1 MKKNLF
7 VISVLLI
14 FALGF
19 TGCSKKNSGE
29 TVKKDGAT
37 TVRLAI
43 QPSAA
48 FIPMYVAREKGW
60 IEEALKESQIKV
72 VWQDF
77 TAGPPI
83 NESLAS
89 GNSDI
94 GLSGDVP
101 SVSSIA
107 AGQKNE
113 FIGVP
118 ANGPDAYAVLISAKN
133 SSIKSASDLRGKKV
147 ATVIGST
154 GHNLIKKVVEKEGFT
169 LNDIE
174 LVNISA
180 GDAGVVLSTGNADA
194 VVIWEPN
201 VTRLVDNGTAK
212 VLVSGS
218 YTNLRGTNTF
228 LARKEFT
235 TANPKITAVV
245 LEQFARAVAELDKLD
260 DATLNAVSEKLSL
273 EPAQVKKLIGK
284 YNFAVTV
291 DDVDAAA
298 LQDTINFLVSIDVLN
313 KAYSAK
319 DYVNTSYFEASGAK
333 KYLKNKK

>member
-1 MKKNLF
+1 MKKSLF
-7 VISVLLI
+7 VISILSILT
-14 FALGF
+14 LGF
-19 TGCSKKNSGE
+19 TGCSKKTSGE
-29 TVKKDGAT
+29 TAAKDTAT
-37 TVRLAI
+37 KVRLAI

-60 IEEALKESQIKV
+60 IEEALKDSQVEV

-77 TAGPPI
+77 SAGPPI

-118 ANGPDAYAVLISAKN
+118 ASGPDAYAVLISADNKE
-133 SSIKSASDLRGKKV
+133 ITSASDLKGKKV
-147 ATVIGST
+147 ATVLGST
-154 GHNLIKKVVEKEGFT
+154 GHNLIKKVVEKAGFT
-169 LNDIE
+169 LNDIQ
-174 LVNISA
+174 LVNIAA
-180 GDAGVVLSTGNADA
+180 GDAGIVLSTGNADA

-212 VLVSGS
+212 ILVSGS
-218 YTNLRGTNTF
+218 YTDLRGTNTF

-235 TANPKITAVV
+235 TNNPKITAVV
-245 LEQFARAVAELDKLD
+245 LEQFARGVAELDTLD
-260 DATLNAVSEKLSL
+260 DATLNSVAGKLGL
-273 EPAQVKKLIGK
+273 ESAQVKKLIGK
-284 YNFAVTV
+284 YNFAVGIDAV
-291 DDVDAAA
+291 DTAA
-298 LQDTINFLVSIDVLN
+298 LQDTIDFLVSIEKLS
-313 KAYSAK
+313 KPYPAK
-319 DYVNTSYFEASGAK
+319 DYANNSYFEASNAK
-333 KYLKNKK
+333 KYLK